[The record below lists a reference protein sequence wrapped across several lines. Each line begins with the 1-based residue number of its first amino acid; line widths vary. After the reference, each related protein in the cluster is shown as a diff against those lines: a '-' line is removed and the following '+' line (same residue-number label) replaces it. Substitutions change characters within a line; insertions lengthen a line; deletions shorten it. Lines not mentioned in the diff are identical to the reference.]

1 MAEIRGRDGR
11 DGGTEGEEEDGRRKE
26 VPEWDSERGGRG
38 QVEVGQRGS
47 DVQTGACCV
56 TTAPTRDYSP
66 TADRYDDRSGA
77 VCLLSAGRPPFIW
90 APPAPGGP
98 PAGLQ
103 DNRIVFLHG
112 KAPRCLQ

>member
-11 DGGTEGEEEDGRRKE
+11 DGGKEGEEEDGRRKE

-77 VCLLSAGRPPFIW
+77 VCLLSAG
-90 APPAPGGP
+90 
-98 PAGLQ
+98 
-103 DNRIVFLHG
+103 
-112 KAPRCLQ
+112 